1 MRQISVK
8 DMAYPGFG
16 ENPGLADVGRKGAGG
31 GPPQGFGEGG
41 KP

>member
-16 ENPGLADVGRKGAGG
+16 ENPGLADVDVYTDEVE
-31 GPPQGFGEGG
+31 GFGEGG

>member
-16 ENPGLADVGRKGAGG
+16 ENPGLADEESHE
-31 GPPQGFGEGG
+31 QTG
-41 KP
+41 KDRGLP